1 MTGKTAGSKHCL
13 ECHKEVHDLRGKS
26 LLFIAKFVSENP
38 GSCIHIGANSVDSYR
53 NKGKDSLKDKPCK
66 GC

>member
-1 MTGKTAGSKHCL
+1 MIGKSAGSEHCL

-38 GSCIHIGANSVDSYR
+38 GSCIHMGANPVDNSKKKR
-53 NKGKDSLKDKPCK
+53 LP
-66 GC
+66 